1 MAYQKQTWQTGE
13 TITAQKLNH
22 MEDGIGNN
30 SEGNNWLIINTVNE
44 NLEGNEIT
52 RLNKT
57 AEEIIA
63 AYPCVLIYNT
73 WTHDNIIKQSIDFI
87 KGYTYDPDDEDQHI
101 YDFIAQKS
109 RWACNLL
116 SEYPISIGTK

>member
-57 AEEIIA
+57 AEQIIA

-87 KGYTYDPDDEDQHI
+87 KEYTYDPDDEDQHI

-109 RWACNLL
+109 HWACNLL

>member
-1 MAYQKQTWQTGE
+1 MSYEKQTWQTGE

-30 SEGNNWLIINTVNE
+30 SGGNNWLTINIIKE

-52 RLNKT
+52 RFDKT
-57 AEEIIA
+57 AGQIIA
-63 AYPCVLIYNT
+63 AYPNVLVYNIQ
-73 WTHDNIIKQSIDFI
+73 THDNIIRYSIDFI
-87 KGYTYDPDDEDQHI
+87 KVYIYDPDNEEYI
-101 YDFIAQKS
+101 YDFMTQQS

-116 SEYPISIGTK
+116 SEYPISIGSK